1 MQDHTPS
8 CVAVSAIAAA
18 IAIAIAILSL
28 RHSLPTGQ
36 GRAFLPF
43 DGYEG

>member
-1 MQDHTPS
+1 MQDRTRP
-8 CVAVSAIAAA
+8 CIVVSAIAAA
-18 IAIAIAILSL
+18 IAIVILSR